1 VIVQVPLLGNPL
13 TTTLPV
19 GTLHVGCVITPIIGI
34 LGFGLT
40 VIVKVLGV
48 PVQPLAVGV
57 TVMVPVIGAV
67 VVLVAVKLAML
78 PDPLAPNPIAVL
90 LLVHV

>member
-1 VIVQVPLLGNPL
+1 VPLTGLVNVIAVVEAPAQ
-13 TTTLPV
+13 TVWFATTLTV
-19 GTLHVGCVITPIIGI
+19 VV
-34 LGFGLT
+34 GLT

-90 LLVHV
+90 SLVHV